1 MRQQYVG
8 KLKFASLEFS
18 PGSKKLVVATEKNVI
33 AALNSRTGEILWRH
47 VDKGTAE
54 GAVDAMLLCGQD
66 AITVSNGG
74 RIMRSWET
82 NIGGLNWE
90 ITLDS
95 GSFQALGLVGLQA
108 SVRYIAV
115 LKKTTLALHH
125 LSSGHL
131 KWVEHL
137 PESDS
142 IHYQMMYSYGSGV
155 VWALGVVPFSH
166 VNIVKF
172 NVEDGEIVQQVRVST
187 PWLQSLTGACGVV
200 DEAVLVCPDP
210 SSRSLQTLALETEWE
225 LRQIPLQSLDLEF
238 ASGFQPRVLP
248 TQPNPVEPSRAQFFL
263 QLSPSHYALLHYR
276 HGVLSLLKN
285 FPQAALV
292 SFATTGEKTVAA
304 VVTCRSEVKPSSS
317 EDGSLGSFSE
327 KSSPQDSLGCFNQTY
342 TINLYLVETGRRLL
356 DTTITFSLE
365 QNGTRPERLLYIQVF
380 LKKDDS
386 VGYRALVQTED
397 HLVLFLQQL
406 ELLESLS
413 HGEECVQAMGEAGL
427 AFVTGVSVAGKV
439 VLWGREESLAEVVC
453 LETVDLPLTGA
464 QAELEGEFGKKA
476 AGVSSAS
483 SGPGTPVG
491 IVDFLELR
499 INLTLLFI
507 SAARIQQFKLILLQ
521 AWTSHLWKMFYDAR
535 KPRSQIKNEV
545 NIDTLARDEFNL
557 QKMMVMVT
565 ASGKLFGI
573 ESSSGTILWKQY
585 LPNVKPDSSFKLM
598 VQRTTAHFPHPPQC
612 TLLVKDKETGMSSLY
627 VFNPIFGKWSQVAP
641 PVLKR
646 PILQS
651 LLLPIMDQDYAKVLL
666 LIDDEYKV
674 RDFRVAGRHPGG
686 SDVGGVTAFP
696 ATRNV
701 LRQLHELAPSIFF
714 YLVDA
719 EQGRLCGYRLRKDL
733 TTELSWELTIPPEVQ
748 RIVKVKGKR
757 SSEHVHSQGRVMGD
771 RSVLYKSLNPN
782 LLAVVTESTDIHHER
797 TFIGIFLVDGVTG
810 RIIHSS
816 VQRKAKGP
824 VHIVHSE
831 NWVVYQYWN
840 TKARRNEF
848 TALELYEGTEQYNAT
863 AFSSLDRPQLP
874 QVLQQSYIFPSSI
887 SAMEATITER
897 GITSRHLLIGLPSG
911 AILSLPKALLD
922 PRRPEIPTEQSREE
936 NLIPYSPDVQIHAER
951 FINYNQ
957 TVSRMRGIYTAP
969 SGLESTCL
977 VVAYGLDIY
986 QTRVYPSKQFDVLKD
1001 DYDYVL
1007 ISSVLFGLVFA
1018 TMITKRLA
1026 QVKLL
1031 NRAWR

>member
-1 MRQQYVG
+1 MAAEPRALLLPVLALLPLAAAVYEDQVGKFDWRQQYVG
-8 KLKFASLEFS
+8 KLKFASLEAS
-18 PGSKKLVVATEKNVI
+18 QGSKKLVVATEENVV
-33 AALNSRTGEILWRH
+33 AALNSRSGEILWRH

-54 GAVDAMLLCGQD
+54 GAIDAMLIHGQD
-66 AITVSNGG
+66 AITVSNAG
-74 RIMRSWET
+74 RILRSWET

-90 ITLDS
+90 TSLDT
-95 GSFQALGLVGLQA
+95 GSFQGAALVGLPEA
-108 SVRYIAV
+108 VKYVAV
-115 LKKTTLALHH
+115 LKKAALSLHY
-125 LSSGHL
+125 LSNGHQ

-137 PESDS
+137 PESES
-142 IHYQMMYSYGSGV
+142 TQYQLLYSRGTGVIHV
-155 VWALGVVPFSH
+155 LGIVPQSH
-166 VNIVKF
+166 LNVLTF
-172 NVEDGEIVQQVRVST
+172 NVEDGEITKQVRLAA
-187 PWLQSLTGACGVV
+187 PWLGALQGSCGVV
-200 DEAVLVCPDP
+200 GEAVLVCVDAAA
-210 SSRSLQTLALETEWE
+210 RSLHVCALDTEQDM
-225 LRQIPLQSLDLEF
+225 RHIPLQSLELEF
-238 ASGFQPRVLP
+238 ADDFQARILT
-248 TQPNPVEPSRAQFFL
+248 TQPSVTSASRTQFFL
-263 QLSPSHYALLHYR
+263 QLAPSHF
-276 HGVLSLLKN
+276 SLLQYKQGLLSHLRD
-285 FPQAALV
+285 FQ
-292 SFATTGEKTVAA
+292 
-304 VVTCRSEVKPSSS
+304 
-317 EDGSLGSFSE
+317 
-327 KSSPQDSLGCFNQTY
+327 QDSLTCSNQTY
-342 TINLYLVETGRRLL
+342 NINLYLVETGQRLL
-356 DTTITFSLE
+356 DTTITFNLE
-365 QNGTRPERLLYIQVF
+365 QGGARPQQLYIQVF

-397 HLVLFLQQL
+397 HMLMFLQQP
-406 ELLESLS
+406 
-413 HGEECVQAMGEAGL
+413 
-427 AFVTGVSVAGKV
+427 GKV
-439 VLWGREESLAEVVC
+439 LWSREESLAEVVS
-453 LETVDLPLTGA
+453 LEMVDLPLTGA
-464 QAELEGEFGKKA
+464 QAELEGEFGKK
-476 AGVSSAS
+476 
-483 SGPGTPVG
+483 P
-491 IVDFLELR
+491 
-499 INLTLLFI
+499 
-507 SAARIQQFKLILLQ
+507 LILLQ
-521 AWTSHLWKMFYDAR
+521 AWTAHLWKMFYDAR
-535 KPRSQIKNEV
+535 KPRSQIKNEI
-545 NIDTLARDEFNL
+545 NIDNLARDEFNL

-585 LPNVKPDSSFKLM
+585 LRNVKPGSSFKLM

-612 TLLVKDKETGMSSLY
+612 TLLVKDKETKMSFLY
-627 VFNPIFGKWSQVAP
+627 VFNPIFGKRSQVAP

-646 PILQS
+646 PILQT

-674 RDFRVAGRHPGG
+674 TP
-686 SDVGGVTAFP
+686 FP
-696 ATRNV
+696 ATKNV
-701 LRQLHELAPSIFF
+701 LRQLEEIAHSIYF

-719 EQGRLCGYRLRKDL
+719 EQGKLSGFRLKKDL
-733 TTELSWELTIPPEVQ
+733 STEESWEVAIPTEVQ
-748 RIVKVKGKR
+748 RIVAVKGKR
-757 SSEHVHSQGRVMGD
+757 SNEHVHSQGRVMGD

-782 LLAVVTESTDIHHER
+782 LLAVVTESTDTHHER
-797 TFIGIFLVDGVTG
+797 TFIGIYLMDGVTG

-824 VHIVHSE
+824 VHMVHSE

-848 TALELYEGTEQYNAT
+848 TVLELYEGTEQYNAT
-863 AFSSLDRPQLP
+863 AFSSLDRPILP
-874 QVLQQSYIFPSSI
+874 QVLQQSYIFPSAI

-957 TVSRMRGIYTAP
+957 TISRMRGIYTAP

-977 VVAYGLDIY
+977 VVAYGLDIF

>member
-1 MRQQYVG
+1 MPGRRRAGPAPIMAAAAAACRFWLWAALLIPAAAVYEDQVGKFDWRQQYIG

-33 AALNSRTGEILWRH
+33 AALNSRTGDILWRH

-54 GAVDAMLLCGQD
+54 GAVDAMLLYGQD
-66 AITVSNGG
+66 AVTVSNGG

-95 GSFQALGLVGLQA
+95 GSFQALGLVGLQE
-108 SVRYIAV
+108 SVRYVAV
-115 LKKTTLALHH
+115 LKKTTLALHQ

-142 IHYQMMYSYGSGV
+142 IHYQTVYSYGSGV
-155 VWALGVVPFSH
+155 VWALGIVPFSH

-225 LRQIPLQSLDLEF
+225 LRQIPLQSLDLEY
-238 ASGFQPRVLP
+238 ASGFQPRVLS
-248 TQPNPVEPSRAQFFL
+248 TQPNPVDPSRAQFFL
-263 QLSPSHYALLHYR
+263 QLSPSHYALLHYH

-285 FPQAALV
+285 LPQTALV

-304 VVTCRSEVKPSSS
+304 VMTCRNEAQKSSSS

-327 KSSPQDSLGCFNQTY
+327 KSSPQDTLACFNQTY

-365 QNGTRPERLLYIQVF
+365 QNGTRPERLYIQVF

-397 HLVLFLQQL
+397 HLLLFLQQL
-406 ELLESLS
+406 
-413 HGEECVQAMGEAGL
+413 
-427 AFVTGVSVAGKV
+427 AGKA
-439 VLWGREESLAEVVC
+439 VLWSREESLAEVVC
-453 LETVDLPLTGA
+453 LEMVDLPLTGA

-476 AGVSSAS
+476 AIQDGLLGMFLKRLSS
-483 SGPGTPVG
+483 
-491 IVDFLELR
+491 
-499 INLTLLFI
+499 
-507 SAARIQQFKLILLQ
+507 QLILLQ

-535 KPRSQIKNEV
+535 KPRSQIKNEIS
-545 NIDTLARDEFNL
+545 IDTLARDEFNL
-557 QKMMVMVT
+557 QKMVVTVT

-674 RDFRVAGRHPGG
+674 
-686 SDVGGVTAFP
+686 TAFP

-719 EQGRLCGYRLRKDL
+719 EQGRLCGYRLRK
-733 TTELSWELTIPPEVQ
+733 
-748 RIVKVKGKR
+748 
-757 SSEHVHSQGRVMGD
+757 
-771 RSVLYKSLNPN
+771 SLNPN
-782 LLAVVTESTDIHHER
+782 LLAVVTESTDVHHER

-810 RIIHSS
+810 RIVHSS

-840 TKARRNEF
+840 TKARRNEL
-848 TALELYEGTEQYNAT
+848 TVLELYEGTEQYNAT

>member
-1 MRQQYVG
+1 MVAAVASGYWLWVTLLLPAAAVYEDQVGKFDWRQQYVG
-8 KLKFASLEFS
+8 KLKFASLEYS

-47 VDKGTAE
+47 VDNGTAE
-54 GAVDAMLLCGQD
+54 GAVDAMLLYGQD

-95 GSFQALGLVGLQA
+95 GSFQALGLVGLQE
-108 SVRYIAV
+108 SVRYLAV
-115 LKKTTLALHH
+115 LKKTILTLYH

-142 IHYQMMYSYGSGV
+142 IHYQMVYSYGSGM
-155 VWALGVVPFSH
+155 VWALGIVPFSH

-172 NVEDGEIVQQVRVST
+172 NVEDGEIVQQVRVWT
-187 PWLQSLTGACGVV
+187 PWLQRLTGSCGVV
-200 DEAVLVCPDP
+200 DDAVLVCPDP
-210 SSRSLQTLALETEWE
+210 SSHSLHTLALETEWE
-225 LRQIPLQSLDLEF
+225 LRQIPLPSPDLEF
-238 ASGFQPRVLP
+238 GSGFQPRVLP
-248 TQPNPVEPSRAQFFL
+248 TQPSPMAPSRSQFFL
-263 QLSPSHYALLHYR
+263 QLSPGHYALLNYYN
-276 HGVLSLLKN
+276 GSVILLTN
-285 FPQAALV
+285 FPQATLV

-304 VVTCRSEVKPSSS
+304 VMTCRTEQKP
-317 EDGSLGSFSE
+317 GSAGDRNTASFSE
-327 KSSPQDSLGCFNQTY
+327 TSRTQDSLACFNQTY

-356 DTTITFSLE
+356 DTAISFSLE
-365 QNGTRPERLLYIQVF
+365 QKGTRPERLYIQVF

-386 VGYRALVQTED
+386 VGYRALVQTQD
-397 HLVLFLQQL
+397 HLQLFLQQL
-406 ELLESLS
+406 
-413 HGEECVQAMGEAGL
+413 
-427 AFVTGVSVAGKV
+427 AGKV
-439 VLWGREESLAEVVC
+439 VLWSREESLAEVVC
-453 LETVDLPLTGA
+453 LEMVDLPLTGA

-476 AGVSSAS
+476 DGLLGMFLKRLSS
-483 SGPGTPVG
+483 
-491 IVDFLELR
+491 
-499 INLTLLFI
+499 
-507 SAARIQQFKLILLQ
+507 QLILLQ

-535 KPRSQIKNEV
+535 KPRSQIKNEI

-557 QKMMVMVT
+557 QKMIVMVT

-585 LPNVKPDSSFKLM
+585 LPNVKPDSSFKLL

-612 TLLVKDKETGMSSLY
+612 TLLVKDKETGMSSLF

-651 LLLPIMDQDYAKVLL
+651 LLLPVMDQDYAKVLL
-666 LIDDEYKV
+666 LVDDEYK
-674 RDFRVAGRHPGG
+674 
-686 SDVGGVTAFP
+686 VTAFP

-719 EQGRLCGYRLRKDL
+719 EQGRLSGYRLRKDL

-748 RIVKVKGKR
+748 RVVKVKGKR

-782 LLAVVTESTDIHHER
+782 LLAVVTESTDVHHER
-797 TFIGIFLVDGVTG
+797 TFIGIFLIDGVTG

-816 VQRKAKGP
+816 VQKKAKGP
-824 VHIVHSE
+824 VHLVHSE

-840 TKARRNEF
+840 SKARRNEL

-1007 ISSVLFGLVFA
+1007 ISSVLFALVFA

>member
-1 MRQQYVG
+1 MAAAAASRLWLWAALLIPAAAVYEDQVGKFDWRQQYVG

-47 VDKGTAE
+47 VDKGSAE
-54 GAVDAMLLCGQD
+54 GVVDAMLLCGQD

-90 ITLDS
+90 VTLDS
-95 GSFQALGLVGLQA
+95 G
-108 SVRYIAV
+108 
-115 LKKTTLALHH
+115 
-125 LSSGHL
+125 
-131 KWVEHL
+131 
-137 PESDS
+137 SDS
-142 IHYQMMYSYGSGV
+142 IHYQMVYSYGSGV

-187 PWLQSLTGACGVV
+187 PWLRSLTGACGVV
-200 DEAVLVCPDP
+200 DAAVLVCPDP

-225 LRQIPLQSLDLEF
+225 LRQVPLQSLDLEL
-238 ASGFQPRVLP
+238 ASGFQPRILP
-248 TQPNPVEPSRAQFFL
+248 TQPSPVDPSRAQFFL
-263 QLSPSHYALLHYR
+263 QLSPSHYALLHYH

-292 SFATTGEKTVAA
+292 SFATAGEKTVAA
-304 VVTCRSEVKPSSS
+304 VMTCRNEAQKPSVS
-317 EDGSLGSFSE
+317 EDGSPGSFSE
-327 KSSPQDSLGCFNQTY
+327 KSGPQDSLACFNQTY
-342 TINLYLVETGRRLL
+342 TINLYLAETGRRLL
-356 DTTITFSLE
+356 DTAITFSLE
-365 QNGTRPERLLYIQVF
+365 QNGTRPERLYIQVF

-386 VGYRALVQTED
+386 VGYRALVQTQD
-397 HLVLFLQQL
+397 HLLLFLQQL
-406 ELLESLS
+406 
-413 HGEECVQAMGEAGL
+413 AGR
-427 AFVTGVSVAGKV
+427 V
-439 VLWGREESLAEVVC
+439 VLWSREESLAEVVC
-453 LETVDLPLTGA
+453 LEMVDLPLTGA

-476 AGVSSAS
+476 DGLLGMFLKRLSS
-483 SGPGTPVG
+483 
-491 IVDFLELR
+491 
-499 INLTLLFI
+499 
-507 SAARIQQFKLILLQ
+507 QLILLQ
-521 AWTSHLWKMFYDAR
+521 AWTSHLWKVFYDAR
-535 KPRSQIKNEV
+535 KPRSQIKNEI

-612 TLLVKDKETGMSSLY
+612 TLLLKDKETGMSSLY

-641 PVLKR
+641 PMLKR
-646 PILQS
+646 PVLQS

-666 LIDDEYKV
+666 LIDDEYK
-674 RDFRVAGRHPGG
+674 
-686 SDVGGVTAFP
+686 VTAFP

-719 EQGRLCGYRLRKDL
+719 DQGRLCGYRLRKDL

-748 RIVKVKGKR
+748 RIVQVKGKR

-782 LLAVVTESTDIHHER
+782 LLAVVTESTDVHHER

-810 RIIHSS
+810 RIIHAS

-840 TKARRNEF
+840 TKARRNEL

-874 QVLQQSYIFPSSI
+874 QVLQQAYIFPSAI

-897 GITSRHLLIGLPSG
+897 GITSRHLLVGLPSG
-911 AILSLPKALLD
+911 AIFSLPKALLD

>member
-1 MRQQYVG
+1 MPGRRRSKPTACFSIMAAALAARLGLWAALLAPALAVYEDQVGKFDWRQQYVG
-8 KLKFASLEFS
+8 KLKFASLECA
-18 PGSKKLVVATEKNVI
+18 PGSKKMVVATEENVI
-33 AALNSRTGEILWRH
+33 AALNSRTGAILWRH
-47 VDKGTAE
+47 VDKGTQE
-54 GAVDAMLLCGQD
+54 GAVDAMLLHGQD
-66 AITVSNGG
+66 ALTVSNGG
-74 RIMRSWET
+74 RILRSWET

-90 ITLDS
+90 MSLDS
-95 GSFQALGLVGLQA
+95 GSFQMASLVGLQD
-108 SVRYIAV
+108 VVKYVAV
-115 LKKTTLALHH
+115 LKRTTLTLHY
-125 LSSGHL
+125 LSNGHQ
-131 KWVEHL
+131 KWAEQL
-137 PESDS
+137 PKSESVQ
-142 IHYQMMYSYGSGV
+142 YQMMYSYGSGV
-155 VWALGVVPFSH
+155 LWVLGVVPNSH
-166 VNIVKF
+166 LNIVSF
-172 NVEDGEIVQQVRVST
+172 HVEDGEMVQQVRVSA
-187 PWLQSLTGACGVV
+187 PWLRSLSGACAVV
-200 DEAVLVCPDP
+200 GKAVLVCPDP
-210 SSRSLQTLALETEWE
+210 GTRSLFTLALETEE
-225 LRQIPLQSLDLEF
+225 EMKRTPLQALDLEF
-238 ASGFQPRVLP
+238 GQGFQPWILP
-248 TQPNPVEPSRAQFFL
+248 TQPSPTSASRPQFFL
-263 QLSPSHYALLHYR
+263 QLAPSHFALLQYR
-276 HGVLSLLKN
+276 PEGLSLLRS
-285 FPQAALV
+285 FPQTALV
-292 SFATTGEKTVAA
+292 SFGTSGEKTVAA
-304 VVTCRSEVKPSSS
+304 VMTCRTETQKGGSVEEAPMKSTSDKASTQGRRDGAAGSEPSGAA
-317 EDGSLGSFSE
+317 EALV
-327 KSSPQDSLGCFNQTY
+327 CANQTY
-342 TINLYLVETGRRLL
+342 TINLYLAETGRRLL
-356 DTTITFSLE
+356 DTSITFSLE
-365 QNGTRPERLLYIQVF
+365 QNGTQPERLYIQVF

-386 VGYRALVQTED
+386 VGYRALVQTDD
-397 HLVLFLQQL
+397 HLLLFLQQL
-406 ELLESLS
+406 
-413 HGEECVQAMGEAGL
+413 
-427 AFVTGVSVAGKV
+427 AGKML
-439 VLWGREESLAEVVC
+439 LWSREESLAQVVS
-453 LETVDLPLTGA
+453 LEMVDLPLTGA

-476 AGVSSAS
+476 DGLLGMFLKRLSS
-483 SGPGTPVG
+483 
-491 IVDFLELR
+491 
-499 INLTLLFI
+499 
-507 SAARIQQFKLILLQ
+507 QLILLQ
-521 AWTSHLWKMFYDAR
+521 AWTAHLWKMFYDAR
-535 KPRSQIKNEV
+535 KPRSQIKNEI
-545 NIDTLARDEFNL
+545 NIDNLARDEFNL
-557 QKMMVMVT
+557 QKMVVMVT

-585 LPNVKPDSSFKLM
+585 LPNINPDSSFKLM

-612 TLLVKDKETGMSSLY
+612 ILLVKDKPTGSSSLY

-646 PILQS
+646 PVLQA
-651 LLLPIMDQDYAKVLL
+651 LLLPIMDQDYAKALL

-674 RDFRVAGRHPGG
+674 
-686 SDVGGVTAFP
+686 TAFP
-696 ATRNV
+696 ASRNV
-701 LRQLHELAPSIFF
+701 LRQLQEMAPSIFF
-714 YLVDA
+714 YLVDS
-719 EQGRLCGYRLRKDL
+719 ERGRLSGFRLRKDL

-748 RIVKVKGKR
+748 RIVMVKGKR
-757 SSEHVHSQGRVMGD
+757 TSEHVHSQGRVMGD

-782 LLAVVTESTDIHHER
+782 LLAVVTESTDLHHER
-797 TFIGIFLVDGVTG
+797 TFIGIYLIDGVTG

-816 VQRKAKGP
+816 VQKKAKGP
-824 VHIVHSE
+824 VHLVHSE

-848 TALELYEGTEQYNAT
+848 TVLELYEGTEQYNAT

-957 TVSRMRGIYTAP
+957 TISRMRGIYTAP